1 MLLYLV
7 SNIYI
12 TINKEFNLKR
22 KSFDLDSIFTY
33 ENVEWAYHN
42 VCKNCRSISK
52 KTKFSYFS
60 NSNIFDIYNR
70 LNNFNYYFSKYKIF
84 IIKDPKYRV
93 IMSDTIYDKIVN
105 YVVAYKILLPA
116 LSSSLIDQNVATRKG
131 MGAKKA
137 YYYFEKYANTL
148 KNNGNVYVLKID
160 IKKYFYNINHLI
172 LMNLLKRYIKDE
184 LVLKLI
190 LSIIN
195 QTNSDY
201 INKDINYL
209 KENVIN
215 DLYYKNISIKEK
227 NELIKK
233 IKEIPLYKDGKGL
246 SIGNVCSQIL
256 AVFYLNEF
264 DHYVKEK
271 LKCKYYIRYM
281 DDIIVLSNDKLFLKN
296 IYNLI
301 EIELSKYDLSVNPKS
316 NIYKLNNSFTFL
328 GRTYYIKKDNVFY
341 RCRSVT
347 YNGIIKKINY
357 LRNKDFKKYYPS
369 KISYRGYLKKD
380 IYSLKEEYIFL
391 SSKYNNVIVKDF
403 VNDYGYV
410 IYSNISDDIINTSL
424 YLNGICCINYYN
436 YKKIINY
443 LDISNI
449 KYIYLEKTKIIFKF
463 DC

>member
-1 MLLYLV
+1 M
-7 SNIYI
+7 
-12 TINKEFNLKR
+12 KR

-42 VCKNCRSISK
+42 VCKNCRSVSK

-60 NSNIFDIYNR
+60 NSNIFDIYNK
-70 LNNFNYYFSKYKIF
+70 LNNYNYSFSKYKIF

-131 MGAKKA
+131 YGANKA

-160 IKKYFYNINHLI
+160 IKK
-172 LMNLLKRYIKDE
+172 
-184 LVLKLI
+184 
-190 LSIIN
+190 
-195 QTNSDY
+195 
-201 INKDINYL
+201 
-209 KENVIN
+209 
-215 DLYYKNISIKEK
+215 K

-301 EIELSKYDLSVNPKS
+301 EIELNKYDLSVNPKS

-341 RCRSVT
+341 RCRSIT
-347 YNGIIKKINY
+347 YNGIIKKLNY

-403 VNDYGYV
+403 VNDYDYV
-410 IYSNISDDIINTSL
+410 IYSNISDDIIKSSL

-443 LDISNI
+443 LDINDI
-449 KYIYLEKTKIIFKF
+449 KYIYLEKTKIIFKY
-463 DC
+463 DYIC

>member
-42 VCKNCRSISK
+42 VCKNCRSVSK

-60 NSNIFDIYNR
+60 NSNIFDIYNK
-70 LNNFNYYFSKYKIF
+70 LNNYNYSFSKYKIF

-131 MGAKKA
+131 YGANKA

-160 IKKYFYNINHLI
+160 IKK
-172 LMNLLKRYIKDE
+172 
-184 LVLKLI
+184 
-190 LSIIN
+190 
-195 QTNSDY
+195 
-201 INKDINYL
+201 
-209 KENVIN
+209 
-215 DLYYKNISIKEK
+215 K

-301 EIELSKYDLSVNPKS
+301 EIELNKYDLSVNPKS

-341 RCRSVT
+341 RCRSIT
-347 YNGIIKKINY
+347 YNGIIKKLNY

-403 VNDYGYV
+403 VNDYDYV
-410 IYSNISDDIINTSL
+410 IYSNISDDIIKSSL

-443 LDISNI
+443 LDINDI
-449 KYIYLEKTKIIFKF
+449 KYIYLEKTKIIFKY
-463 DC
+463 DYIC